1 MNIPVLCDL
10 SNEESLALCYLA
22 YHLEQVEQERLIRD
36 VTKLVSFNRIAVENI
51 LSKLREE
58 GLIEKKNI
66 SYYWGSPSYAIND
79 KWEFPA
85 LCMLIMEHPAWEE
98 KFLKIMGRK
107 KTSHPM
113 RDALLD
119 LVRFMNMGVPYD
131 TKNAY
136 LKPACNFIAPW
147 ITDTDFADLLHRL
160 PTDVLCDILPSA
172 IENQINN
179 DSGSGIEQLLPL
191 AKGISTDDARS
202 HRLLHL
208 VMLAYYIE
216 QGRLP
221 EGFAVINNKLPGD
234 WFLPVLRALEALHR
248 EEFSM
253 ANTYFDWA
261 LRELG
266 VAKSWGTSSVPM
278 WFDLPVLNIL
288 HAVSL
293 VKSGDSRATRRL
305 EEMASGS
312 LYVSYSHDV
321 LAKVF
326 VHAVI
331 KENSDAMT
339 SVLAEAF
346 MQAPKA
352 GWIVQK
358 IANMMSQWLGVNKE
372 QLIRERSGIQ
382 CDPAEIVY
390 YADATRLADRL
401 LKSVRIKPLWEKA
414 IERII
419 SQEEKLKAKKE
430 NRVVDE
436 NRTTRLAYFIEPRGS
451 RIETRE
457 QKRLKNG
464 SWSAGKRVSDAFF
477 IYAKDD
483 DLDDLDLKIRGLYN
497 SHRYQDPPV
506 REVLPLFVG
515 SDKLYY
521 GQRAPY
527 LQCNVQEEKPFIST
541 RVVKDSIILASNVP
555 AYELDNREENHMLF
569 SVADNGDLRYFNV
582 PLRVRTYLKALLK
595 VSQFPLE
602 AEPQLR
608 KLFDQL
614 RDVIEIHSEMIEGG
628 STLPSLDG
636 DTHIILQ
643 TSSERGGNYR
653 VQALVR
659 PLPEGR
665 ETALPGRGDTSI
677 FDQLPDGTR
686 YQVVR
691 NKKEEKRSLAPLL
704 EQMEQMECDEVKPC
718 VWMLDAYQLLEL
730 MEWLPEQGDIFA
742 MEWPEGDKIKLNV
755 ADTSKWNLSL
765 KAHGGWFDMEG
776 EIPIDTD
783 TILSIGQLL
792 ELLEQTHGRFIRLKE
807 GQFLSLTD
815 SLRRQLNRIDAVA
828 QSVRGKTRIPALAAG
843 LIGDALSGELEVA
856 HPQQIDELRQRIRQS
871 QDLQADVPSSL
882 NATLRDYQEEGFRWI
897 DRLSSWGAGAC
908 LADDMGLGKTVQTI
922 AFLLHKQHEG
932 PSLVV
937 APASV
942 VPNWKKELARF
953 APSLQVVV
961 INDLSTDDRK
971 AAVEQAEAGCVIVS
985 TYGLLISEEEAV
997 TAKPWN
1003 VICLDEAHSIKNA
1016 STKTSAVCMRLQ
1028 GEHRLILTGTPIQN
1042 HLGELWNLFQ
1052 FINPGLLGSQEQF
1065 TRKYIKPIEEAHDKE
1080 RQKQLKRIVQPFMLR
1095 RTKQEVVAELPD
1107 KQEITLPV
1115 QLSTEEMAIY
1125 ELIRMEAKAQLEDAA
1140 DSGVMD
1146 VNALAM
1152 ITKLRMAACSA
1163 SMVRKGWVGTS
1174 SKLDTFCDLVSEI
1187 CTSGNRVLVFS
1198 QFTTFL
1204 ELAKNELERRGL
1216 KDYFYLDGN
1225 TPMKQRSEM
1234 VDAFQKGQCPL
1245 FIISLKAGGLG
1256 LNLTGA
1262 NYVIHLDPW
1271 WNPAI
1276 EQQATDRAYRIGQEQ
1291 KVTVY
1296 HLISEHTIEEKIVRL
1311 HQTKRDLADSL
1322 LEGTDMSHK
1331 LSAADLLE
1339 MIGEDVSKDT
1349 AK

>member
-1 MNIPVLCDL
+1 MISIL
-10 SNEESLALCYLA
+10 SHLSKEECCALCYMA
-22 YHLEQVEQERLIRD
+22 YHLEPVEQERLVRD
-36 VTKLVSFNRIAVENI
+36 MSKLLSSSRIAVDAV
-51 LSKLREE
+51 LGSLKEE
-58 GLIEKKNI
+58 GMIEKSSNH
-66 SYYWGSPSYAIND
+66 YYWGAPSFSISN
-79 KWEFPA
+79 KWVFPA
-85 LCMLIMEHPAWEE
+85 LCALVMEHPEWEE
-98 KFLKIMGRK
+98 KILKLMGRRK
-107 KTSHPM
+107 VSHPT

-119 LVRFMNMGVPYD
+119 LARSMHLGFSYD
-131 TKNAY
+131 GKNPY
-136 LKPACNFIAPW
+136 LKTVCLFIAPW
-147 ITDTDFADLLHRL
+147 VKEPDAEQWLAKL
-160 PTDVLCDILPSA
+160 PAAVLCEVLPSA
-172 IENQINN
+172 IIDHINN
-179 DSGSGIEQLLPL
+179 DSGSGIERLMLLADGLPEEGASVRKL
-191 AKGISTDDARS
+191 Q
-202 HRLLHL
+202 HL
-208 VMLAYYIE
+208 MMLAYFME

-221 EGFAVINNKLPGD
+221 EGFVANDRNLPGD
-234 WFLPVLRALEALHR
+234 WFLPALRALEALHR
-248 EEFSM
+248 EQFSM
-253 ANTYFDWA
+253 AYTYFGQA
-261 LRELG
+261 LKELG
-266 VAKSWGTSSVPM
+266 VAKNWSVYNTPL
-278 WFDLPVLNIL
+278 WFDLPLLNLLYVI
-288 HAVSL
+288 SM
-293 VKSGDSRATRRL
+293 VKCGDSRAANRL
-305 EEMASGS
+305 NEISSAS
-312 LYVSYSHDV
+312 LYVSYSSEV
-321 LAKVF
+321 LAQVF
-326 VHAVI
+326 VCAVV

-346 MQAPKA
+346 KQAPKA
-352 GWIVQK
+352 GWVVQK
-358 IANMMSQWLGVNKE
+358 MANMLSLWMGVSKE
-372 QLIRERSGIQ
+372 QLRRERRDIL
-382 CDPAEIVY
+382 CDPAEISY
-390 YADATRLADRL
+390 FADATRLADGL
-401 LKSVRIKPLWEKA
+401 LQSIRIKPLWEKA

-419 SQEEKLKAKKE
+419 SQEELLKAKKE
-430 NRVVDE
+430 NRKIDE
-436 NRTTRLAYFIEPRGS
+436 NRTTRLAYFFQNGSS

-464 SWSAGKRVSDAFF
+464 SWSAGKRVSDSFF
-477 IYAKDD
+477 IYAKEE

-497 SHRYQDPPV
+497 AHRYQDPPV
-506 REVLPLFVG
+506 REVLPYFVG
-515 SDKLYY
+515 TDKLFF

-527 LQCNVQEEKPFIST
+527 QQCNVQEEKPFIST
-541 RVVKDSIILASNVP
+541 RISKDLICLTSNVP
-555 AYELDNREENHMLF
+555 ASELDNREENHLLF
-569 SVADNGDLRYFNV
+569 SLSQEGDLRYFRV
-582 PLRVRTYLKALLK
+582 PLRMRAYLKALLK
-595 VSQFPLE
+595 VGQFPLE

-614 RDVIEIHSEMIEGG
+614 QDIIEIHSDMIEGG
-628 STLPSLDG
+628 STLPSIDG

-643 TSSERGGNYR
+643 ASSERGGNYR
-653 VQALVR
+653 LQALVR

-665 ETALPGRGDTSI
+665 ETVLPGRGEASV

-691 NKKEEKRSLAPLL
+691 NKKEEKHNLASLID
-704 EQMEQMECDEVKPC
+704 QMEQMECDEAKPC
-718 VWMLDAYQLLEL
+718 LWWLDAYQLLEL
-730 MEWLPEQGDIFA
+730 MEWLPEQGDRFV

-765 KAHGGWFDMEG
+765 KSHGGWFEIEG
-776 EIPIDTD
+776 EVPIDED
-783 TILSIGQLL
+783 TILSIGQLFD
-792 ELLEQTHGRFIRLKE
+792 LLDQGHGRFIRLKE

-815 SLRRQLNRIDAVA
+815 SLRRQLSRIESVA
-828 QSVRGKTRIPALAAG
+828 QSTRGKMRISPLAAG
-843 LIGDALSGELEVA
+843 LIGDALSGEVDID
-856 HPQQIDELRQRIRQS
+856 HPQKIDELRQRIRQS
-871 QDLQADVPSSL
+871 QQLQADVPASL

-922 AFLLHKQHEG
+922 AFLLHKQAEG
-932 PSLVV
+932 ASLVV

-961 INDLSTDDRK
+961 INELASDDRK
-971 AAVEQAEAGCVIVS
+971 LAIAQAEAGCVVVS
-985 TYGLLISEEEAV
+985 TYGLLMTEEEAV
-997 TAKPWN
+997 TAKQWN

-1028 GEHRLILTGTPIQN
+1028 GQHRLILTGTPIQN

-1115 QLSTEEMAIY
+1115 QLSAEEMAIY
-1125 ELIRMEAKAQLEDAA
+1125 ELIRMEAKQQLEDDS
-1140 DSGVMD
+1140 DSGVLS
-1146 VNALAM
+1146 VNTLAM
-1152 ITKLRMAACSA
+1152 ITQLRMAACSA
-1163 SMVRKGWVGTS
+1163 MMVKKGWAGGT
-1174 SKLDTFCDLVSEI
+1174 SKLDVFCDLVSEI

-1198 QFTTFL
+1198 QFTSFL
-1204 ELAKNELERRGL
+1204 EMAKNALERRGL
-1216 KDYFYLDGN
+1216 TDYFYLDGS
-1225 TPMKQRSEM
+1225 TPMKKRSEM
-1234 VDAFQKGQCPL
+1234 VDAFQKGKCPL

-1322 LEGTDMSHK
+1322 LEGTDLSHK

-1339 MIGEDVSKDT
+1339 MIADK
-1349 AK
+1349 

>member
-1 MNIPVLCDL
+1 M
-10 SNEESLALCYLA
+10 
-22 YHLEQVEQERLIRD
+22 
-36 VTKLVSFNRIAVENI
+36 
-51 LSKLREE
+51 
-58 GLIEKKNI
+58 
-66 SYYWGSPSYAIND
+66 
-79 KWEFPA
+79 
-85 LCMLIMEHPAWEE
+85 
-98 KFLKIMGRK
+98 
-107 KTSHPM
+107 
-113 RDALLD
+113 
-119 LVRFMNMGVPYD
+119 
-131 TKNAY
+131 
-136 LKPACNFIAPW
+136 
-147 ITDTDFADLLHRL
+147 
-160 PTDVLCDILPSA
+160 
-172 IENQINN
+172 
-179 DSGSGIEQLLPL
+179 
-191 AKGISTDDARS
+191 
-202 HRLLHL
+202 
-208 VMLAYYIE
+208 
-216 QGRLP
+216 
-221 EGFAVINNKLPGD
+221 
-234 WFLPVLRALEALHR
+234 
-248 EEFSM
+248 
-253 ANTYFDWA
+253 
-261 LRELG
+261 
-266 VAKSWGTSSVPM
+266 
-278 WFDLPVLNIL
+278 
-288 HAVSL
+288 
-293 VKSGDSRATRRL
+293 
-305 EEMASGS
+305 
-312 LYVSYSHDV
+312 
-321 LAKVF
+321 
-326 VHAVI
+326 
-331 KENSDAMT
+331 
-339 SVLAEAF
+339 
-346 MQAPKA
+346 
-352 GWIVQK
+352 
-358 IANMMSQWLGVNKE
+358 
-372 QLIRERSGIQ
+372 
-382 CDPAEIVY
+382 
-390 YADATRLADRL
+390 
-401 LKSVRIKPLWEKA
+401 
-414 IERII
+414 
-419 SQEEKLKAKKE
+419 
-430 NRVVDE
+430 
-436 NRTTRLAYFIEPRGS
+436 
-451 RIETRE
+451 
-457 QKRLKNG
+457 
-464 SWSAGKRVSDAFF
+464 
-477 IYAKDD
+477 
-483 DLDDLDLKIRGLYN
+483 
-497 SHRYQDPPV
+497 
-506 REVLPLFVG
+506 
-515 SDKLYY
+515 
-521 GQRAPY
+521 
-527 LQCNVQEEKPFIST
+527 
-541 RVVKDSIILASNVP
+541 
-555 AYELDNREENHMLF
+555 
-569 SVADNGDLRYFNV
+569 
-582 PLRVRTYLKALLK
+582 
-595 VSQFPLE
+595 
-602 AEPQLR
+602 
-608 KLFDQL
+608 
-614 RDVIEIHSEMIEGG
+614 
-628 STLPSLDG
+628 
-636 DTHIILQ
+636 
-643 TSSERGGNYR
+643 
-653 VQALVR
+653 
-659 PLPEGR
+659 
-665 ETALPGRGDTSI
+665 
-677 FDQLPDGTR
+677 
-686 YQVVR
+686 
-691 NKKEEKRSLAPLL
+691 APLL

-730 MEWLPEQGDIFA
+730 MEWLPEQGDNFA

-871 QDLQADVPSSL
+871 QDLQADVPASL

-922 AFLLHKQHEG
+922 AFLLHKQSEG

-1163 SMVRKGWVGTS
+1163 VMVQKGWSGTS
-1174 SKLDTFCDLVSEI
+1174 SKLDAFCDLVSEI

-1216 KDYFYLDGN
+1216 KDYFYLDGS

-1322 LEGTDMSHK
+1322 LEGADMSHK

-1339 MIGEDVSKDT
+1339 MIDQVPNSK
-1349 AK
+1349 